1 MKLRNPLRSLSALA
15 VSAVV
20 SGALLIA
27 PVAAHATSRAVA
39 HDSSIPVPAGYTLLA
54 SPIGTIA
61 GYLAPGKKK
70 VRNVSPSYNGSPLTM
85 PVIAQSQGYLQ
96 VRLPMRPNGQTTWV
110 KVANVSTT
118 ATAYRIVINL
128 KTTHLSVYYKNVRTF
143 NFPVGVGSVADPTP
157 IGNFFVAFFASPPD
171 PGYGPFVMVTTAHSN
186 TITDWEQS
194 GDAMIAIHG
203 PIGADAQIG
212 TKGARISHGC
222 IRMHVPNQ
230 RHMQNIPTGT
240 PIQILPYH

>member
-1 MKLRNPLRSLSALA
+1 MNLCTRIQSLSALA
-15 VSAVV
+15 VAALV
-20 SGALLIA
+20 SGALVVA
-27 PVAAHATSRAVA
+27 PISASASTHRVA
-39 HDSSIPVPAGYTLLA
+39 HSSDIPVPVGYSLLA

-61 GYLAPGKKK
+61 GYAGPGKKK
-70 VRNVSPSYNGSPLTM
+70 VRTVAPNYNGSPLTM

-110 KVANVSTT
+110 KVATVSTT
-118 ATAYRIVINL
+118 ATPYRIVINL
-128 KTTHLSVYYKNVRTF
+128 KTTHLAIYYKNVQTYS
-143 NFPVGVGSVADPTP
+143 FPVGVGTVTNPTP
-157 IGNFFVAFFASPPD
+157 VGNFFVAFFASAPD
-171 PGYGPFVMVTTAHSN
+171 AGYGPFVLVTTAHSN
-186 TITDWEQS
+186 TISDWEQS

-222 IRMHVPNQ
+222 IRLHVANQ
-230 RHMQNIPTGT
+230 RHLQNIPTGT

>member
-1 MKLRNPLRSLSALA
+1 MRLRTSMRTLFSVALS
-15 VSAVV
+15 VTFC
-20 SGALLIA
+20 GASF
-27 PVAAHATSRAVA
+27 VAAGASSPAT
-39 HDSSIPVPAGYTLLA
+39 HLGTHSSDIPVPAGYSLLA
-54 SPIGTIA
+54 SPQGTIA
-61 GYLAPGKKK
+61 GYAGPGKKK
-70 VRNVSPSYNGSPLTM
+70 VRNVSPTYNGSPLTM
-85 PVIAQSQGYLQ
+85 PVIAQSQGYLE

-110 KVANVSTT
+110 KAANVSTT
-118 ATAYRIVINL
+118 ATAYRIVIDL
-128 KTTHLSVYYKNVRTF
+128 KTTHLSIYYKNVRTYY
-143 NFPVGVGSVADPTP
+143 FPVGVGSVADPTP
-157 IGNFFVAFFASPPD
+157 IGNFFVAFFASPPNA
-171 PGYGPFVMVTTAHSN
+171 GYGPFVMVTTAHSN

-230 RHMQNIPTGT
+230 RHIQNIPTGT